1 MKAKLSDIAS
11 LAEIVGAVAVVISLL
26 YVGVQVRDTTRA
38 VRSAAVNDAN
48 TAIQSWYQMMA
59 SDPQV
64 LKTFLDGT
72 LSPEPLSRD
81 EEFRFMMTT
90 QAAMYA
96 FQNSYLLGQE
106 GSLDA
111 GLMSSLN
118 SGIQAGID
126 QLGQPI
132 ASRRDQPPCRRP
144 GAVSVSPKLFR
155 PHPGAAVNAFKSHM
169 PTIVE
174 TARVFKIAKRPDSGR
189 KRHPVAR
196 IQLHLPHDR
205 QADTAP
211 DRL

>member
-1 MKAKLSDIAS
+1 VKAKLSDLAS
-11 LAEIVGAVAVVISLL
+11 LAEVIGAVAVVISLL

-96 FQNSYLLGQE
+96 FQNSYLLGRE
-106 GSLDA
+106 GSLDV

-118 SGIQAGID
+118 SGIQAVRHTPGFGRYWAERRGYFFPEFVAYVEE
-126 QLGQPI
+126 LI
-132 ASRRDQPPCRRP
+132 AAPATP
-144 GAVSVSPKLFR
+144 L
-155 PHPGAAVNAFKSHM
+155 
-169 PTIVE
+169 
-174 TARVFKIAKRPDSGR
+174 DSMNVYR
-189 KRHPVAR
+189 
-196 IQLHLPHDR
+196 LP
-205 QADTAP
+205 AEAP
-211 DRL
+211 Q